1 MAMMVDSANSTVNP
15 QPPEH
20 QSPLCGSSG
29 RIDCLFATELGE
41 FRVWHLLLI
50 VAFVVVTARESA
62 ESAPNECICM
72 ASLAIFELLYC
83 RRMCVYMKPEW
94 QYAIAT
100 AGGGIHVRFTVRRS
114 LSNTLV
120 FNPWPGETCP

>member
-1 MAMMVDSANSTVNP
+1 MAMMVDSANSTVTP

-50 VAFVVVTARESA
+50 VAFVVVAARESA

-83 RRMCVYMKPEW
+83 SRMCVYMKPEW

-100 AGGGIHVRFTVRRS
+100 ARGAFT
-114 LSNTLV
+114 
-120 FNPWPGETCP
+120 